1 MYGSALSYSR
11 LVPMKYTSRS
21 GAATPRL
28 ASRTHCDAAVLCK
41 DKCQARRV
49 AQPPQDRLGVW
60 RMPVL
65 VWTMGAADTERPSHG
80 QVRDGSP
87 YAKRRGKVQRC
98 LRRGGQ
104 GAPLPASRGRGA
116 GGALT
121 AAIAEAPGLA
131 SKGMSPARSRENRRA
146 GRAFYRFAMRG
157 SAAARSPHGG
167 ARRENP
173 AAGRAQAA
181 LQDDPL
187 YDTGRRRLPVCGHVL
202 PDQVRAV
209 ADGIAP
215 QMWGPGRPC
224 RRLRRAGRIPF
235 RGGQK
240 GALAPGRAPPAAR
253 CREAHAKRAQPQQRA
268 LGTERYPKPPI
279 RKRAAAGRQ
288 IL

>member
-21 GAATPRL
+21 GAAMPRL
-28 ASRTHCDAAVLCK
+28 ASRTVMRPSSAKTNVRPGGLPSLPK
-41 DKCQARRV
+41 T
-49 AQPPQDRLGVW
+49 GWWVW
-60 RMPVL
+60 RVQVL
-65 VWTMGAADTERPSHG
+65 VWAPGSADTERPSHG

-131 SKGMSPARSRENRRA
+131 SKGMSLAHASNETARHGRALRRPTVYGWPRRA
-146 GRAFYRFAMRG
+146 APMER
-157 SAAARSPHGG
+157 
-167 ARRENP
+167 RRENP
-173 AAGRAQAA
+173 AAGRARAA
-181 LQDDPL
+181 PQDGPL